1 MEASEILN
9 SIDHLWVVIC
19 ACFVFFMQA
28 GFICY
33 EVGFVRPKNV
43 VSVAIEN
50 IIAFVIATLSF
61 YLVGFAFMFGTTWRG
76 LIGTDHWL
84 LLNLKDNYDYIFALY
99 QLMFAGTSVTIFS
112 GSMSERTKLKALV
125 IAAAVT
131 GVLIYPIYGHWVWG
145 GNYISQ
151 PTFLERLGYMDYAG
165 ATVVH
170 STAGWIALAGTIVL
184 GARKGRWDENGRPR
198 RMGRSNIPFAA
209 LGTFILWFSWFGFNG
224 GNLLRFDDRVGLILL
239 NTNIAAATG
248 VVGAILTTYFFAK
261 GQSYMEA
268 VFNGALG
275 GLVAITAS
283 SNILTPA
290 QAILVGLI
298 TGAVTVFASTLLLKL
313 KIDDAVNAIPIHGFG
328 GACGTLL
335 CAVFAAP
342 DKLNL
347 PSRAM
352 QILVQLLGIGAN
364 FIWAFGMGL
373 LMFWI
378 LDRTIGLR
386 VSPEEEEKG
395 LNIVEFSDVA
405 SWLEHLKD
413 EHYENLT
420 QDLYRTIRRQNV
432 VLKRQAD
439 LLVATQERERE
450 AVARDLHDGV
460 GQSLVALKINIGL
473 LPTQTDHEQLKKH
486 AEKTVKMVDD
496 AIAEIRGVIGNLKP
510 VELKKDGLSNSI
522 RSLCGKLE
530 KLSRIRFNCNITDTM
545 PSWNETEE
553 LNIYR
558 IVQECLT
565 NIIKHS
571 GATEADVNLLVLNSK
586 LFLISIIDNGRGFD
600 MQTVNSGFGL
610 TTIRERSDMLNAK
623 VMIDSEE
630 GQGTRVIL
638 EIPYGKN

>member
-1 MEASEILN
+1 MN
-9 SIDHLWVVIC
+9 GIDHLWVVIC

-50 IIAFVIATLSF
+50 MIAFVIATLSF
-61 YLVGFAFMFGTTWRG
+61 YLVGFAFMFGATRSG
-76 LIGTDHWL
+76 LIGTSHWL
-84 LLNLKDNYDYIFALY
+84 LLGLNGNYDDIFALY
-99 QLMFAGTSVTIFS
+99 QLMFAGTAVTIFS

-131 GVLIYPIYGHWVWG
+131 GIIIYPIYGHWVWG
-145 GNYISQ
+145 GNYIRQS
-151 PTFLERLGYMDYAG
+151 TFLESLGYMDYAG

-170 STAGWIALAGTIVL
+170 STAGWIALSGTIVL

-224 GNLLRFDDRVGLILL
+224 GSLFRFDDQVGLILL
-239 NTNIAAATG
+239 NTNFAAASG
-248 VVGAILTTYFFAK
+248 VVGAILTTYLFARD
-261 GQSYMEA
+261 QSYMEA

-283 SNILTPA
+283 SEILSLW

-298 TGAVTVFASTLLLKL
+298 TGAVTVLASMLLLRW
-313 KIDDAVNAIPIHGFG
+313 KIDDAVNAVPIHGFG
-328 GACGTLL
+328 GACGTIL
-335 CAVFAAP
+335 CAVFADPGELSLA
-342 DKLNL
+342 
-347 PSRAM
+347 SRAK
-352 QILVQLLGIGAN
+352 QLLVQLLGVSVN
-364 FIWAFGMGL
+364 FAWAFGMGL

-420 QDLYRTIRRQNV
+420 QDLYRTIRQQNI
-432 VLKRQAD
+432 VLRRQAD

-450 AVARDLHDGV
+450 KIARDLHDGV
-460 GQSLVALKINIGL
+460 GQSLVALKINLGL
-473 LPTQTDHEQLKKH
+473 LFRRPGDEQLRRGT
-486 AEKTVKMVDD
+486 EKTVKMVDG
-496 AIAEIRGVIGNLKP
+496 AIAEIRSVIGNLKP
-510 VELKKDGLSNSI
+510 AELKRDGLSNSI
-522 RSLCGKLE
+522 RALCGKLE
-530 KLSRIRFNCNITDTM
+530 PLGGVQFHCNITDAM
-545 PSWNETEE
+545 PEWAETEE

-571 GATEADVNLLVLNSK
+571 EATEADVNLLALSDK
-586 LFLISIIDNGRGFD
+586 IFLISVIDNGRGFD
-600 MQTVNSGFGL
+600 MQSVNSGFGL
-610 TTIRERSDMLNAK
+610 TNIRERADMLNAK
-623 VMIDSEE
+623 MVVDSAE

-638 EIPYGKN
+638 EIPHEKN

>member
-1 MEASEILN
+1 MN
-9 SIDHLWVVIC
+9 GIDHLWVVIC

-61 YLVGFAFMFGTTWRG
+61 YLVGFAFMFGTTWGG

-84 LLNLKDNYDYIFALY
+84 LLGLNGNYDYIFALY
-99 QLMFAGTSVTIFS
+99 HLMFAGTAVTIFS

-131 GVLIYPIYGHWVWG
+131 GIIIYPIYGHWVWG
-145 GNYISQ
+145 GHYIVQS
-151 PTFLERLGYMDYAG
+151 TFLKSLGYMDYAG

-184 GARKGRWDENGRPR
+184 GARKGRWDENGKPR

-224 GNLLRFDDRVGLILL
+224 GSLFRFDDKVGLILL
-239 NTNIAAATG
+239 NTNFAAAFG
-248 VVGAILTTYFFAK
+248 VVGAVLATYLFARD
-261 GQSYMEA
+261 QSYMEA
-268 VFNGALG
+268 VFSGALS

-283 SNILTPA
+283 SDVLLPW

-298 TGAVTVFASTLLLKL
+298 TGAVTVLAGMLLLKQ
-313 KIDDAVNAIPIHGFG
+313 KIDDAVNAVPIHGFG
-328 GACGTLL
+328 GACGTIL
-335 CAVFAAP
+335 CAVFADP
-342 DKLNL
+342 GKLSL
-347 PSRAM
+347 ASRGK
-352 QILVQLLGIGAN
+352 QILVQLLGVGSN
-364 FIWAFGMGL
+364 FVWAFGMGL

-395 LNIVEFSDVA
+395 LNIVEFSDVT
-405 SWLEHLKD
+405 SWLEQLKE
-413 EHYENLT
+413 EHYESLT
-420 QDLYRTIRRQNV
+420 KDLDRTIRRQNV
-432 VLKRQAD
+432 ALRRQSD

-450 AVARDLHDGV
+450 KIARDLHDGV
-460 GQSLVALKINIGL
+460 GQSLVALKINLGL
-473 LPTQTDHEQLKKH
+473 LPIRSEDEQLRQH
-486 AEKTVKMVDD
+486 AEKTVKMVDST
-496 AIAEIRGVIGNLKP
+496 IAEIRSVIGNLKP
-510 VELKKDGLSNSI
+510 TELKNDGLSNGI
-522 RSLCGKLE
+522 IALCRKLE
-530 KLSRIRFNCNITDTM
+530 ELSGIQFHCNITDTM
-545 PSWNETEE
+545 PKWTETEE

-565 NIIKHS
+565 NTIKHS
-571 GATEADVNLLVLNSK
+571 GATETDVNLLSLSESV
-586 LFLISIIDNGRGFD
+586 FLISVIDNGKGFD
-600 MQTVNSGFGL
+600 MQSINSGFGL
-610 TTIRERSDMLNAK
+610 NNIRERADMLNAK
-623 VMIDSEE
+623 MVIDSAE

-638 EIPYGKN
+638 EIPHGKNSSISGR

>member
-1 MEASEILN
+1 MNLTIRGIGGRRRGVFGKLTEADETMN
-9 SIDHLWVVIC
+9 NIDHLWIVIC

-28 GFICY
+28 GFTCY
-33 EVGFVRPKNV
+33 EVGFVRAKNV

-61 YLVGFAFMFGTTWRG
+61 YLVGFAFMYGTTQGG
-76 LIGTDHWL
+76 LIGTGHWL
-84 LLNLKDNYDYIFALY
+84 LLDLKDNYDYVFALY
-99 QLMFAGTSVTIFS
+99 QLMFSGTAVTIFS

-131 GVLIYPIYGHWVWG
+131 GVVIYPIYGHWVWG

-151 PTFLERLGYMDYAG
+151 PTFLQHLGFFDYAG

-184 GARKGRWDENGRPR
+184 GPRKGRWDENGKPR

-239 NTNIAAATG
+239 NTNIAASAG
-248 VVGAILTTYFFAK
+248 VVGAIAATFLFAK
-261 GQSYMEA
+261 DQSYMEA

-283 SNILTPA
+283 SDILTPA

-298 TGAVTVFASTLLLKL
+298 AGAVTVLASLLLLKL

-335 CAVFAAP
+335 YAVFAAP
-342 DKLNL
+342 DALNL
-347 PSRAM
+347 PSRAQ
-352 QILVQLLGIGAN
+352 QILVQLLGIGVN
-364 FIWAFGMGL
+364 FVWAFGMGL
-373 LMFWI
+373 LLFLVI
-378 LDRTIGLR
+378 DKTIGLR
-386 VSPEEEEKG
+386 VSDEEEEKG

-413 EHYENLT
+413 EHYESLT
-420 QDLYRTIRRQNV
+420 QDLYRTIRGQNV
-432 VLKRQAD
+432 ALQHQAD

-450 AVARDLHDGV
+450 KIARDLHDGV

-473 LPTQTDHEQLKKH
+473 LPMEANDEAFKKH
-486 AEKTVKMVDD
+486 AEKTMRMVDD
-496 AIAEIRGVIGNLKP
+496 AIGEIRGVIGNLKP
-510 VELKKDGLSNSI
+510 AELKKEGLAGSI
-522 RSLCGKLE
+522 RGLCDKLE
-530 KLSRIRFNCNITDTM
+530 KLSGIHFHCNI
-545 PSWNETEE
+545 SET
-553 LNIYR
+553 
-558 IVQECLT
+558 
-565 NIIKHS
+565 
-571 GATEADVNLLVLNSK
+571 
-586 LFLISIIDNGRGFD
+586 
-600 MQTVNSGFGL
+600 
-610 TTIRERSDMLNAK
+610 
-623 VMIDSEE
+623 
-630 GQGTRVIL
+630 
-638 EIPYGKN
+638 IPA

>member
-1 MEASEILN
+1 MN
-9 SIDHLWVVIC
+9 GIDHLWVVIC

-61 YLVGFAFMFGTTWRG
+61 YLVGFAFMFGATRGG
-76 LIGTDHWL
+76 LIGTNHWL
-84 LLNLKDNYDYIFALY
+84 LLGLNGNYDDIFALY
-99 QLMFAGTSVTIFS
+99 QLMFAGTAVTIFS

-131 GVLIYPIYGHWVWG
+131 GIIIYPIYGHWVWG
-145 GNYISQ
+145 GNYIRQS
-151 PTFLERLGYMDYAG
+151 TFLESLGYMDYAG

-170 STAGWIALAGTIVL
+170 STAGWIALSGTIVL

-224 GNLLRFDDRVGLILL
+224 GSLFRFDDQVGLILL
-239 NTNIAAATG
+239 NTNFAAASG
-248 VVGAILTTYFFAK
+248 VVGAILTTYLFARD
-261 GQSYMEA
+261 QSYMEA

-283 SNILTPA
+283 SEILSPW
-290 QAILVGLI
+290 QAILVGMI
-298 TGAVTVFASTLLLKL
+298 TGAVTVLASMLLLRL
-313 KIDDAVNAIPIHGFG
+313 KIDDAVNAVPIHGFG

-335 CAVFAAP
+335 CAVFA
-342 DKLNL
+342 D
-347 PSRAM
+347 PSELSLASRGK
-352 QILVQLLGIGAN
+352 QLLVQLLGVSVN
-364 FIWAFGMGL
+364 FAWAFGMGF

-420 QDLYRTIRRQNV
+420 QDLYRTIRQQNI
-432 VLKRQAD
+432 VLRRQAD

-450 AVARDLHDGV
+450 KIARDLHDGV
-460 GQSLVALKINIGL
+460 GQSLVALKINLGL
-473 LPTQTDHEQLKKH
+473 LSRRPEDEQLRRN
-486 AEKTVKMVDD
+486 AEKAVKMVDG
-496 AIAEIRGVIGNLKP
+496 AIAEIRSVIGNLKP
-510 VELKKDGLSNSI
+510 AELKRDGLSKSI
-522 RSLCGKLE
+522 RALCGKLE
-530 KLSRIRFNCNITDTM
+530 PLSGVQFHCNITDAM
-545 PSWNETEE
+545 PEWAETEE

-571 GATEADVNLLVLNSK
+571 EATEADVNLLALSDK
-586 LFLISIIDNGRGFD
+586 IFLISVIDNGRGFD
-600 MQTVNSGFGL
+600 MQSVNSGFGL
-610 TTIRERSDMLNAK
+610 TNIRERADMLNAK
-623 VMIDSEE
+623 MVVDSAE

-638 EIPYGKN
+638 EIPHGKN

>member
-1 MEASEILN
+1 MN

-50 IIAFVIATLSF
+50 MIAFVIATLSF
-61 YLVGFAFMFGTTWRG
+61 YLVGFAFMFGTTRGG

-84 LLNLKDNYDYIFALY
+84 LLGLNGNYDYIFALY
-99 QLMFAGTSVTIFS
+99 QLMFAGTAVTIFS
-112 GSMSERTKLKALV
+112 GSMSERTKLSSLV

-131 GVLIYPIYGHWVWG
+131 GIIIYPIYGHWVWG
-145 GNYISQ
+145 GNYILQS
-151 PTFLERLGYMDYAG
+151 TFLESLGYIDYAG

-184 GARKGRWDENGRPR
+184 GARKDRWDENGRPR
-198 RMGRSNIPFAA
+198 RMVRSNIPFAA

-224 GNLLRFDDRVGLILL
+224 GNLFRFDDQVGLILL
-239 NTNIAAATG
+239 NTNFAAAAG
-248 VVGAILTTYFFAK
+248 VVGAVLATYLFARD
-261 GQSYMEA
+261 QSYMEA

-283 SNILTPA
+283 SDILSLW

-298 TGAVTVFASTLLLKL
+298 TGAVTVLAGMLLLKL
-313 KIDDAVNAIPIHGFG
+313 KIDDAVNAVPIHGFG

-335 CAVFAAP
+335 CAIFAAP
-342 DKLNL
+342 AELGMA
-347 PSRAM
+347 SRIN

-364 FIWAFGMGL
+364 FVWAFGTGF

-378 LDRTIGLR
+378 LDRTVGLR

-395 LNIVEFSDVA
+395 MNIVEFSDVA

-420 QDLYRTIRRQNV
+420 QDLYRTIRQQNV
-432 VLKRQAD
+432 VLQHQTD

-450 AVARDLHDGV
+450 KIARDLHDGV
-460 GQSLVALKINIGL
+460 GQSLVALKINLGL
-473 LPTQTDHEQLKKH
+473 LPIRQEDEPLKRH
-486 AEKTVKMVDD
+486 ASKTVKMVDD

-510 VELKKDGLSNSI
+510 AELKKDGLSDGI
-522 RSLCGKLE
+522 RSLCGKLGA
-530 KLSRIRFNCNITDTM
+530 LSGIRFRCNITEAM
-545 PSWNETEE
+545 PEWNETEE

-565 NIIKHS
+565 NIIKHAK
-571 GATEADVNLLVLNSK
+571 ATEADINLLALNDSA
-586 LFLISIIDNGRGFD
+586 FLISVIDNGRGFD
-600 MQTVNSGFGL
+600 MQNVNSGFGL
-610 TTIRERSDMLNAK
+610 NTIRERADMLGAK
-623 VMIDSEE
+623 MVIDSTE
-630 GQGTRVIL
+630 GEGTRVIL
-638 EIPYGKN
+638 EIPYGKD